1 MSMSSLPHRVLIIDD
16 NPAIHEDFRKTLIRE
31 HGQTDGLQDMEHMLF
46 GSRVASTVVRT
57 FELDSAFLGKEGLER
72 VRAANAQGRPYALA
86 FVDGRMPPGWD
97 GIETIKRLWE
107 ECPDLQVVLCTAY
120 ADYSW
125 SEIMGVLGQT
135 DNLLILKKPFDIVEV
150 LQIAHALTRKYELNQ
165 EVQGRLYELAYYDNL
180 CGLPNRALFKD
191 RFEHAIGL
199 SRRQHRRLALL
210 LIDLDNFKRI
220 NDTLGH
226 SRGDELLRTIARRLH
241 DCLRSCDSITFPSQ
255 QAADSLARFGGD
267 EFAVLIPDMLR
278 DEDAGKIA
286 LRIIAELSLPVDL
299 GEHRIVMTPS
309 VDIALFPCDGDTS
322 DMLLKNADLAVH
334 FSKRMGPGL
343 FSYYQDSM
351 NTAAQKRLT
360 LENQLAHAI
369 ERDELSVRYQPQFN
383 LETGQLSGLEAL
395 LRWHNRSLGPVSPL
409 EFVPLAEEGGLING
423 IGDWVMRTVCDQAAA
438 WIQAGFSL
446 PRISINVS
454 VKQVMKPDFAD
465 RVREVLADT
474 GLPPSSLELE
484 VTETLLALDI
494 AQIHESLHTL
504 RNLGVSIAIDDFGT
518 GYSSLSRLKSMPI
531 DSLKV
536 DRDFVCGIA
545 DSDDD
550 RSIITAIIS
559 MAEAMSLRV
568 VAEGV
573 ESASQADF
581 LRELGCQE
589 VQGFF
594 YGRPMAPDE
603 VESLL
608 PRTGAGRG

>member
-1 MSMSSLPHRVLIIDD
+1 MSIPSLPHRVLIIDD
-16 NPAIHEDFRKTLIRE
+16 NPAIHEDFRKILGRG
-31 HGQTDGLQDMEHMLF
+31 HDKADALQDMEHMLF
-46 GSRVASTVVRT
+46 GGNVAGAAART
-57 FELDSAFLGKEGLER
+57 FELDSAFLGKEGLDC
-72 VRAANAQGRPYALA
+72 VRAAVAQGRPYALA

-97 GIETIKRLWE
+97 GVETIKRLWE

-150 LQIAHALTRKYELNQ
+150 LQIAHALTRKYELNL
-165 EVQGRLYELAYYDNL
+165 EVQGRLYELAHYDNL
-180 CGLPNRALFKD
+180 CGLPNRVLFKD
-191 RFEHAIGL
+191 RLEHAISL
-199 SRRQHRRLALL
+199 SRRQHRHFALL

-226 SRGDELLRTIARRLH
+226 SRGDELLRTTARRLH

-267 EFAVLIPDMLR
+267 EFAVLIPDMVR

-286 LRIIAELSLPVDL
+286 QRIIAELSLPVDL
-299 GEHRIVMTPS
+299 GEHRIIMTPS
-309 VDIALFPCDGDTS
+309 VGIALFPCDGDTD
-322 DMLLKNADLAVH
+322 DMLLKNADLAMH
-334 FSKRMGPGL
+334 FSKRLGPGL

-395 LRWHNRSLGPVSPL
+395 LRWHNLLLGAVSPL
-409 EFVPLAEEGGLING
+409 EFIPLAEEDGLIVG
-423 IGDWVMRTVCDQAAA
+423 IGEWVLRTVCGQAAF
-438 WIQAGFSL
+438 WIQQGLWL
-446 PRISINVS
+446 PRIGINVS
-454 VKQVMKPDFAD
+454 VKQVMKPNFVAL
-465 RVREVLADT
+465 VLQVLADT
-474 GLPPSSLELE
+474 GLAPDRLELE
-484 VTETLLALDI
+484 VTESLLALDI
-494 AQIHESLHTL
+494 LQIHEALHAL
-504 RNLGVSIAIDDFGT
+504 RKVGISIAIDDFGT

-536 DRDFVCGIA
+536 DREFICGIA
-545 DSDDD
+545 GSADD
-550 RSIITAIIS
+550 RSIVTAIIS

-581 LRELGCQE
+581 LKELGCQE

-594 YGRPMAPDE
+594 YGLPMAPDE

-608 PRTGAGRG
+608 PRTVAGRS